1 MSIAIEDLL
10 LGLTQQLQ
18 SESQQS
24 AQQATLDTV
33 LKAVNGTLTQV
44 NATIALLTNP
54 TYGLAAL
61 QSQIAT
67 LSGQL
72 AIDVT
77 ALLTAIAATQQA
89 ANPVVL
95 PSSYPGGWS
104 SAIGTD
110 SAHGVWNTPDAF
122 TGATTLG
129 DLSNLAVVLS
139 NMGAFHTN
147 PGDSDRPFHWIS
159 NLFQTSPFPITR
171 TFSPQFPANTILPS
185 DTIVT
190 FLNTANPG
198 WSWSFDDVANNWA
211 TANDPLN
218 AGVTWY
224 CDINAVQFAQLQS
237 QIAGAVTTAPVWP
250 GLAGVTLLTPVA
262 IADGVTITE
271 VMDGCLIAVTGYPLN
286 RGQFSFNGVIS
297 VRNLGALAFF
307 TDNGDEEFPQT
318 LGFTS
323 AVYLPKSM
331 ASAAGLV
338 LRTTGGV
345 TGTITPFTIP

>member
-1 MSIAIEDLL
+1 MSIALEEIAIGLL
-10 LGLTQQLQ
+10 TQDIALSQQIQAQMQFNRVITELELIYSGILGLNG
-18 SESQQS
+18 
-24 AQQATLDTV
+24 V
-33 LKAVNGTLTQV
+33 LTD
-44 NATIALLTNP
+44 P
-54 TYGLAAL
+54 TFGLSAL

-77 ALLTAIAATQQA
+77 ALQTAIAATQQA

-95 PSSYPGGWS
+95 PSSYPGTWS
-104 SAIGTD
+104 ATIASD
-110 SAHGVWNTPDAF
+110 SASGVWNTPDAF

-139 NMGAFHTN
+139 NMGAFHVN

-171 TFSPQFPANTILPS
+171 TFSPEFPANTILPS
-185 DTIVT
+185 DDLVS
-190 FLNTANPG
+190 FLNGANAG
-198 WSWSFDDVANNWA
+198 WSWSWDDVAHNWA
-211 TANDPLN
+211 SANDPLN

-224 CDINAVQFAQLQS
+224 CDLNAVQFAQLQS
-237 QIAGAVTTAPVWP
+237 ALAGAVTGAPVWP

-271 VMDGCLIAVTGYPLN
+271 VMHGCLIAVTGYPLN

-307 TDNGDEEFPQT
+307 SDNGDEEFPQT

-331 ASAAGLV
+331 SSAAGLL